1 MSTEAQIIS
10 PIFGCRG
17 VPLKDSA
24 LEAHKAFQR
33 AWAVINEQGVVVTEE
48 ACPRLTQ
55 VETGLD
61 GTHLTIAFPGMFFRL
76 SLSGRPK
83 AQTQAMVDGQSRTVG
98 LEPLLYSQALSQF
111 LGLQVR
117 LVRL

>member
-17 VPLKDSA
+17 VPLKESA
-24 LEAHKAFQR
+24 FEAHKAFQK
-33 AWAVINEQGVVVTEE
+33 AWVVINEQGLVVTEE
-48 ACPRLTQ
+48 ACPRLKQ

-76 SLSGRPK
+76 SLTGQPK
-83 AQTQAMVDGQSRTVG
+83 TQTEAIIEGQSRTVG